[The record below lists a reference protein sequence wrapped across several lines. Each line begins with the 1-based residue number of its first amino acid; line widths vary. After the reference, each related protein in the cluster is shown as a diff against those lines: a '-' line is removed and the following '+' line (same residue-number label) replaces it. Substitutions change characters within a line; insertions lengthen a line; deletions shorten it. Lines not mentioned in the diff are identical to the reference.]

1 MLAMGGGESARAKGG
16 AWERV
21 VEDGELVVGGSTV
34 CVGSA
39 NLAKSEDDARED
51 AYIRSRPTHPRKGWS
66 SAPRRAALIPP
77 ALTS

>member
-1 MLAMGGGESARAKGG
+1 MGGEPTLGGLGTAVLAMGGGESARAKVG

-39 NLAKSEDDARED
+39 NL
-51 AYIRSRPTHPRKGWS
+51 
-66 SAPRRAALIPP
+66 
-77 ALTS
+77 